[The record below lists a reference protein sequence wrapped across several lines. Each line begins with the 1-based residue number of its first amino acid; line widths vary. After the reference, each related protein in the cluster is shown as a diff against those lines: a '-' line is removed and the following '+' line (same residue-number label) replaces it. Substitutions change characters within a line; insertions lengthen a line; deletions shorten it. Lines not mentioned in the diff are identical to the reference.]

1 MEYDGVKR
9 FSEGLAVAF
18 KDGVFGYID
27 KTGKL
32 PFDTPF
38 DFISPFKEG
47 LASIRVE
54 SKYGFIDKKG
64 EIAIPIIYED
74 AYIFAKDLQL

>member
-1 MEYDGVKR
+1 M
-9 FSEGLAVAF
+9 AVAF

-64 EIAIPIIYED
+64 EIYLSYMRMH
-74 AYIFAKDLQL
+74 YIFAKDLQL